1 MRKKDEIVKASIG
14 FNVVIGHARL
24 VVSDRLSNF
33 HVKANAVVLY
43 YVKNNRK
50 CTKVSSGITW
60 SVFKNK
66 KNAKSRLGSMM
77 I

>member
-1 MRKKDEIVKASIG
+1 MRKKAEMAKTSIG

-33 HVKANAVVLY
+33 HVKANAVVIY

-50 CTKVSSGITW
+50 
-60 SVFKNK
+60 
-66 KNAKSRLGSMM
+66 
-77 I
+77 